1 MRSPALLAV
10 VLATGLV
17 APLVGAELPAPSF
30 PNRLRVLVSS
40 DEMPEVFSFSFRPG
54 DPPGFER
61 ELVEGFARARKL
73 ELQVVSVRN
82 WDQIIPMLT
91 KGEGDLIVGIVDTEA
106 RRKRISFTKEIYPVR
121 HVVVTRQPA
130 PPVATVAQLRAM
142 RVGVIPGTTWAEA
155 AHEAGVP
162 ASNTVPCAD
171 LNDALDALRTGRAA
185 ATVVAVFDY
194 ALARKRDKALEAG
207 IFLGSS
213 GTAAWAVRKD
223 DGTLRAAL
231 DEYLEALR
239 HSPYRSSLAVKYFSE
254 EALSLLR
261 RARQQ

>member
-1 MRSPALLAV
+1 MRKPFLAA
-10 VLATGLV
+10 VLATGL
-17 APLVGAELPAPSF
+17 AGPLAAAELPAPSF
-30 PNRLRVLVSS
+30 PNRLRVLVSA
-40 DEMPEVFSFSFRPG
+40 DEMPEVFSFSYRPG

-61 ELVEGFARARKL
+61 ELVEGFTRSRKL
-73 ELQVVSVRN
+73 ELQVVTVKN
-82 WDQIIPMLT
+82 WDQIIPMLMR
-91 KGEGDLIVGIVDTEA
+91 GEGDLIVGIVDTES

-130 PPVATVAQLRAM
+130 PPVTTAAQLRGM

-155 AHEAGVP
+155 AREAGVP

-194 ALARKRDKALEAG
+194 ALARKYDRALEAG
-207 IFLGSS
+207 VFLGAS

-223 DGTLRAAL
+223 DGALLAAL

-239 HSPYRSSLAVKYFSE
+239 HSPVRSNLAVKYFSE